1 MTRNP
6 KSTTNATAW
15 IQPFD
20 TSNSRRC
27 AVTGARTGPS
37 SRLPARAGA
46 PTAQRLGCRRRRGR
60 RLSPGT
66 WITKFR
72 TACTGRAGWLWSAL
86 TRPPPRGHPDR
97 PPAQLSR
104 RAGSRRVRLH
114 IEDAATPG
122 GALVPASGW
131 MLVVPNSGRTAAGIS
146 LLLPSARGQA
156 ARDGAQRAVTPS
168 DGGSC
173 RQAVCARHGQRS
185 ELGGDGTGWP
195 ARSSQPGPGRDMV
208 LVLPRA
214 AGLRTR
220 ATGGPRGAAWRRR
233 QGVKPLRATGR
244 RPGERLASCCP
255 GPDRCSRGSACD
267 TYDNVSL
274 TGLDQMSDAVA
285 HAVMTRRA
293 LWPRLLVVLSSVAL
307 AAAVMSPAAG
317 GSSKGGGPRLQ
328 GDQQAAADLDARRG
342 RKAPSA
348 RQKAAARG
356 TTIRWNRFGTPQVLT
371 GDGGYLASGLAS
383 DPVAAARAWLAG
395 NTALL
400 GIDRAAVADL
410 DLLAS
415 APIGKGRAVLF
426 RQRFGGLPAG
436 HDGLVVVGVAAG
448 KVAYVA
454 SSLAAGDLAGVASLS
469 PAEAFRRAAAS
480 AGRSVGGVTRL
491 GEQGGWTTLRADGF
505 ATPQRVQLVALPIP
519 GAGAVPAYEAIV
531 LDGAASEPLGAS
543 VFVDARNGDVLI
555 SESLVDDEGE
565 PSWKVFPASP
575 SPDYSSADTRQLWCW
590 TDAAGCDRALD
601 PSSPDLEWDVN
612 PGAGS
617 SFTTDGNNA
626 TGVHNWFSNNP
637 FTVGTETAT
646 ARPGRDYVYA
656 WSNQWFEQ
664 RCNPDTTFT
673 SAARNDV
680 DAARAN
686 LFAMHNRMHDWS
698 YHLGFT
704 EQTFNLQKDNF
715 GRGGLGND
723 NEQGNAQAGG
733 VSGGPAS
740 GFAARDN
747 ANQITPPDGQAPTS
761 TRWRS

>member
-1 MTRNP
+1 
-6 KSTTNATAW
+6 
-15 IQPFD
+15 
-20 TSNSRRC
+20 
-27 AVTGARTGPS
+27 VTGARTGPS

-285 HAVMTRRA
+285 HAVITTA
-293 LWPRLLVVLSSVAL
+293 DSPRP
-307 AAAVMSPAAG
+307 AAATAG
-317 GSSKGGGPRLQ
+317 
-328 GDQQAAADLDARRG
+328 A
-342 RKAPSA
+342 
-348 RQKAAARG
+348 
-356 TTIRWNRFGTPQVLT
+356 
-371 GDGGYLASGLAS
+371 
-383 DPVAAARAWLAG
+383 
-395 NTALL
+395 
-400 GIDRAAVADL
+400 
-410 DLLAS
+410 
-415 APIGKGRAVLF
+415 GRA
-426 RQRFGGLPAG
+426 
-436 HDGLVVVGVAAG
+436 
-448 KVAYVA
+448 
-454 SSLAAGDLAGVASLS
+454 
-469 PAEAFRRAAAS
+469 
-480 AGRSVGGVTRL
+480 
-491 GEQGGWTTLRADGF
+491 
-505 ATPQRVQLVALPIP
+505 
-519 GAGAVPAYEAIV
+519 
-531 LDGAASEPLGAS
+531 
-543 VFVDARNGDVLI
+543 
-555 SESLVDDEGE
+555 
-565 PSWKVFPASP
+565 
-575 SPDYSSADTRQLWCW
+575 
-590 TDAAGCDRALD
+590 
-601 PSSPDLEWDVN
+601 
-612 PGAGS
+612 
-617 SFTTDGNNA
+617 
-626 TGVHNWFSNNP
+626 
-637 FTVGTETAT
+637 
-646 ARPGRDYVYA
+646 
-656 WSNQWFEQ
+656 
-664 RCNPDTTFT
+664 
-673 SAARNDV
+673 
-680 DAARAN
+680 
-686 LFAMHNRMHDWS
+686 
-698 YHLGFT
+698 
-704 EQTFNLQKDNF
+704 
-715 GRGGLGND
+715 
-723 NEQGNAQAGG
+723 
-733 VSGGPAS
+733 
-740 GFAARDN
+740 
-747 ANQITPPDGQAPTS
+747 ITPPRNDQQSRLAA
-761 TRWRS
+761 